1 MRLSL
6 SLLITGSRS
15 SLVRALLPTNPL
27 KIENIPFPAPLL
39 PASSLSIN
47 QSINQ
52 SINRTCKGNQFENN
66 CSEYNFKNPPP
77 QKKKWKPRTFPPL
90 YWYFRPQNIIW
101 LKIVKLNLKF
111 RKLTSSSDSTSMFW
125 RTADL
130 PTASIS
136 AWSTV

>member
-47 QSINQ
+47 QSIVHVKE
-52 SINRTCKGNQFENN
+52 INLKIIAV
-66 CSEYNFKNPPP
+66 KIILKIPPP
-77 QKKKWKPRTFPPL
+77 KKKWKPRTFPPL